1 MGMYG
6 RVWVYYRRL
15 MQYGAWQQAI
25 TVNAR
30 GAAVTHGYDGTRR
43 GR

>member
-15 MQYGAWQQAI
+15 MQYGAWRQAI
-25 TVNAR
+25 TVNAW
-30 GAAVTHGYDGTRR
+30 GSAFACGYG
-43 GR
+43 GQGGE